1 MKPTLLILAAGM
13 GSRYGG
19 LKQIDSMGPSG
30 EVIMDYSIFDAIRAN
45 FGKIVFVI
53 RHDFEEE
60 FRVKVGNKYAH
71 MLPVE
76 YAFQD
81 LNDIPAGFKVPE
93 GREKPWGTSHAILS
107 ARNVIKEPFAMVNAD
122 DFYGAESYEI
132 VGNYLSKVDPATN
145 EWCMSGYKLCNVL
158 SEYGGVTRAICR
170 TDENDYLTRIEEMFK
185 IVKDGDHCKGC
196 NKAEEWREIGLQDL
210 TSMNFFGFTPGIF
223 KLLEEG
229 FVTFLE
235 KEGTAMKSEY
245 LIPTSVNDL
254 IGAGKGHLK
263 CLATNGKWF
272 GVTYPEDK
280 PIVQKN
286 IQALVDAGKYP
297 TPLFK

>member
-1 MKPTLLILAAGM
+1 MKPTLLILAAGC

-19 LKQIDSMGPSG
+19 LKQIDSMGPCG

-60 FRVKVGNKYAH
+60 FKVKVGAKYAH

-76 YAFQD
+76 YAYQD
-81 LNDIPAGFKVPE
+81 LEDLPAGFSVPE

-132 VGNYLSKVDPATN
+132 VGKYLSQIDPASN

-158 SEYGGVTRAICR
+158 SEHGGVTRAICR
-170 TDENDYLTRIEEMFK
+170 CDEQGFLTRIEEMFK
-185 IVKDGDHCKGC
+185 IERKGD
-196 NKAEEWREIGLQDL
+196 KAIGANRAGEFRDLDLQDL

-263 CLATNGKWF
+263 CLSTSASWF

-280 PIVQKN
+280 PIVQSS
-286 IQALVDAGKYP
+286 IQALVNEGKYP
-297 TPLFK
+297 SPLFK

>member
-1 MKPTLLILAAGM
+1 
-13 GSRYGG
+13 
-19 LKQIDSMGPSG
+19 
-30 EVIMDYSIFDAIRAN
+30 
-45 FGKIVFVI
+45 
-53 RHDFEEE
+53 
-60 FRVKVGNKYAH
+60 
-71 MLPVE
+71 
-76 YAFQD
+76 
-81 LNDIPAGFKVPE
+81 
-93 GREKPWGTSHAILS
+93 
-107 ARNVIKEPFAMVNAD
+107 MVNAD

-132 VGNYLSKVDPATN
+132 VGEYLSKVDPATN

-170 TDENDYLTRIEEMFK
+170 TDEEGYLTRIEEMFK
-185 IVKDGDHCKGC
+185 IVKDGDHAKGC
-196 NKAEEWREIGLQDL
+196 NKAEEWRELGLQDL

-263 CLATNGKWF
+263 CLATSGNWF